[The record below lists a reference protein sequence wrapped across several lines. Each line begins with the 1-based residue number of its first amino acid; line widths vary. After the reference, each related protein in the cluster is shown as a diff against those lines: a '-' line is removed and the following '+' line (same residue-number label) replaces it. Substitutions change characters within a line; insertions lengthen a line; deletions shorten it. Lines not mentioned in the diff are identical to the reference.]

1 MRIATKCIVLMAL
14 ADLASG
20 FSFALTYTGVDRSVV
35 SKASQSRALP
45 RTVVRAAPLRLG
57 GLHMTAT
64 KIPITITGTNI
75 EVLIPTTARRKIR
88 FKKTRIG
95 IHASD
100 CADTGGRFSK
110 TQDYKRAHA
119 HARVRCRMHQHM
131 EHACIICGV
140 CHAFGL
146 YHSPFI
152 RPSSFVVPICLTDP
166 HDLSLHSIGLE
177 QLTQPLKDYVNEKIG
192 SALSKVGRKVIR
204 CDVTLTI
211 NKNPSIELSQS
222 IEVQILCMCRL
233 RSILVL
239 KVSLFIFQ
247 KSNSATLCVC
257 VCVCV
262 HACVYVCVCMCV
274 YICVWERLRERARVE
289 FFLLPHILLDCH
301 RGQGRDAAQQGDD
314 ARHVRLDWCRIWF
327 RCDTLG
333 LGVSK

>member
-1 MRIATKCIVLMAL
+1 MRSATKCIVLMAL

-262 HACVYVCVCMCV
+262 HACVYVRVFMCV
-274 YICVWERLRERARVE
+274 YICV
-289 FFLLPHILLDCH
+289 
-301 RGQGRDAAQQGDD
+301 
-314 ARHVRLDWCRIWF
+314 
-327 RCDTLG
+327 
-333 LGVSK
+333 